1 MPDKNNNN
9 QRNARNDQPNKE
21 YKIITVALKIID
33 VKTDRVEQKKIKII
47 DDAERR
53 EWIVKN
59 VMYAVM
65 NGKYVEIINNEDDAE

>member
-1 MPDKNNNN
+1 MSENNRKKL
-9 QRNARNDQPNKE
+9 QYREDQPNKE
-21 YKIITVALKIID
+21 YKIITVILKIID

-65 NGKYVEIINNEDDAE
+65 NGKYVEIINNEDDVE

>member
-1 MPDKNNNN
+1 MSNT
-9 QRNARNDQPNKE
+9 RNDNRNSNKA
-21 YKIITVALKIID
+21 YKIITVVLKIID

-53 EWIVKN
+53 EWITKN

-65 NGKYVEIINNEDDAE
+65 NGKYVEIINVEDDEE